1 MKSSALHRTGRNLVR
16 FAWGVEIIAVMI
28 GFLISMMVSIS
39 VYREL
44 SESANGFQLGDVT
57 AIMVA
62 GLPFILVAVVELCK
76 IPLATAMMFA
86 KHHSW
91 RIAFCIFVLLLSII
105 TFETM
110 LNGFERNF
118 SNLTLSIDEHKDQAQ
133 RVQRSIDRLEDQ
145 KQQLLYFSLD
155 DVEQSYA
162 ERVGDN
168 NANYNRDL
176 DRQRGF
182 ISSQLDKIDNSY
194 IVETEEK
201 IDALYDRQQVVYDE
215 WDRERSELQDRI
227 RNLLNTNQNTLQTDK
242 AKLERE
248 LSALRVEMD
257 ERVAQASFLT
267 RDGVERRYRELIAEK
282 EQRLYQVSDYAAGQ
296 AALSQQTQSE
306 AQLQSQL
313 QQVSAKYQAR
323 IDDLDRRVNTLKQR
337 MNDQV
342 AEDDALRQR
351 YRNQFSNA
359 ATAARRVRDGD
370 NGQAASERDE
380 KVVEYED
387 ILVRTK
393 AIDEEI
399 FGHSEQLVTL
409 QYQINRLVNRNQI
422 YRIAAYI
429 ENKENAIDV
438 EKATVGLVA
447 LVWFASLAFIC
458 AVTGVFLAVA
468 GMYLQKIYDEDDDPK
483 PDQLVTAKAVDE
495 FDAGGEQVV
504 ETQNQSTTHVPE
516 PA

>member
-1 MKSSALHRTGRNLVR
+1 M
-16 FAWGVEIIAVMI
+16 
-28 GFLISMMVSIS
+28 
-39 VYREL
+39 
-44 SESANGFQLGDVT
+44 
-57 AIMVA
+57 
-62 GLPFILVAVVELCK
+62 
-76 IPLATAMMFA
+76 
-86 KHHSW
+86 
-91 RIAFCIFVLLLSII
+91 
-105 TFETM
+105 
-110 LNGFERNF
+110 
-118 SNLTLSIDEHKDQAQ
+118 
-133 RVQRSIDRLEDQ
+133 
-145 KQQLLYFSLD
+145 
-155 DVEQSYA
+155 
-162 ERVGDN
+162 
-168 NANYNRDL
+168 
-176 DRQRGF
+176 
-182 ISSQLDKIDNSY
+182 
-194 IVETEEK
+194 
-201 IDALYDRQQVVYDE
+201 
-215 WDRERSELQDRI
+215 QDRI

-337 MNDQV
+337 MNDQI

-359 ATAARRVRDGD
+359 AAAARRVRDGD

-458 AVTGVFLAVA
+458 AVTGVFLAIA
-468 GMYLQKIYDEDDDPK
+468 GMYLQKVYDEDDPK

-504 ETQNQSTTHVPE
+504 ETQKQSTTHVPE